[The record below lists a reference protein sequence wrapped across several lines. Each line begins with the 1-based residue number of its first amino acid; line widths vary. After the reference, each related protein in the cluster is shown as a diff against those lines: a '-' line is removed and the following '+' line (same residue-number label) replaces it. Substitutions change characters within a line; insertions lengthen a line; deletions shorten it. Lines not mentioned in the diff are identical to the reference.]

1 MNNIDLKKAVITII
15 HGLII
20 WVLCGM
26 TMYIG
31 MSITTIEVALIIHAI
46 AAPIFACLISFIYF
60 KKFNYINPFITA
72 IIFVAI
78 AMLLDVFLVAL
89 VIEQS
94 FEMFTSF
101 IGTWLVFILIFTVTF
116 LTGFYLEKKRVT
128 KYS

>member
-1 MNNIDLKKAVITII
+1 MEELDLKKIAIIII

-20 WVLCGM
+20 WVLCGL

-31 MSITTIEVALIIHAI
+31 MSVTTIEVALIIHAI
-46 AAPIFACLISFIYF
+46 AAPIFACLISYIYF
-60 KKFNYINPFITA
+60 KKFNYTTPLITA

-78 AMLLDVFLVAL
+78 AILLDIFIVAL

-101 IGTWLVFILIFTVTF
+101 IGTWLVFLLIFTATF
-116 LTGFYLEKKRVT
+116 LTGFYLAKKE
-128 KYS
+128 